1 VTQGWPATRFDGR
14 SGAGDVVVLHVDG
27 PTLVITSRASLD
39 RIPLEDVGV
48 SEAFEAAPRMLALPG
63 GHTLEV
69 PDPLRTLPAALE
81 AAGKRPSW
89 VVRMQRAWP
98 VVILALLL
106 TVAGGVWTYVEGLPI
121 AARAVAHAL
130 PPAFDRRI
138 GENLLEL
145 LDQNVLE
152 ASTLDA
158 GRRAQITERF
168 GKAAAVAAPGVDVRL
183 EFRAGQVNAFALP
196 GGIIVLFDELVEL
209 ADADDRVLGV
219 LGHELG
225 HIVHRHST
233 RQLMQALGL
242 AAIAGVVWGDFSSL
256 VSNVPLVL
264 GLMRYGRGFEEE
276 ADEFA
281 IALLRANGL
290 SPRPLLDFF
299 ESLEGSDK
307 GRGRD
312 PIPDFLSTHP
322 DVGSRVERLRRESE
336 AYERSKS
343 R

>member
-1 VTQGWPATRFDGR
+1 M
-14 SGAGDVVVLHVDG
+14 LHIDDAA
-27 PTLVITSRASLD
+27 LVIASRASLD
-39 RIPLEDVGV
+39 RIPLADVGV
-48 SEAFEAAPRMLALPG
+48 SEGFDAAPRMLALPD

-69 PDPLRTLPAALE
+69 PDPLRSLPAAL
-81 AAGKRPSW
+81 ALAGKRPSW
-89 VVRMQRAWP
+89 IVRMQRAWP
-98 VVILALLL
+98 VVVLALLL
-106 TVAGGVWTYVEGLPI
+106 TLAGGVWTYVEGLPI
-121 AARAVAHAL
+121 AARTVAHAL

-145 LDQNVLE
+145 LDRNVLE
-152 ASTLDA
+152 ASTLPA
-158 GRRAQITERF
+158 ERQAQIGERF
-168 GKAAAVAAPGVDVRL
+168 RKAAATAAPGVEVRL

-209 ADADDRVLGV
+209 ANDDDRVLGV

-264 GLMRYGRGFEEE
+264 GLMRYGRAFEEE

-281 IALLRANGL
+281 ISLLRANGM
-290 SPRPLLDFF
+290 SPRPLHDFF
-299 ESLEGSDK
+299 VSLEGSDK
-307 GRGRD
+307 RRGMD
-312 PIPDFLSTHP
+312 DIPDFLSTHP
-322 DVGSRVERLRRESE
+322 DVGSRIERLRREID
-336 AYERSKS
+336 AYESAKPR
-343 R
+343 

>member
-1 VTQGWPATRFDGR
+1 MSWSATRFDGR
-14 SGAGDVVVLHVDG
+14 SAAGEVVLVHLDDAA
-27 PTLVITSRASLD
+27 LVITSRTSLD
-39 RIPLEDVGV
+39 RIPLAQVDVPE
-48 SEAFEAAPRMLALPG
+48 SFDAAPRMLALPG

-69 PDPLRTLPAALE
+69 PDPMRTLPAALA

-98 VVILALLL
+98 AVALALLL

-121 AARAVAHAL
+121 VARAVAHAL

-145 LDQNVLE
+145 LDESALE
-152 ASTLDA
+152 TSTLDA
-158 GRRAQITERF
+158 ARQKQISERF
-168 GKAAAVAAPGVDVRL
+168 HRAAAVAAPGVAVRL
-183 EFRAGQVNAFALP
+183 EFRAGQLNAFALP

-209 ADADDRVLGV
+209 ANDDDRVIGV

-233 RQLMQALGL
+233 RQLVQALGL
-242 AAIAGVVWGDFSSL
+242 AALAGVAWGDFSSL
-256 VSNVPLVL
+256 VSNAPLVL
-264 GLMRYGRGFEEE
+264 GLMRYGRAFEEE

-299 ESLEGSDK
+299 MSLKPSDK
-307 GRGRD
+307 RRGMD
-312 PIPDFLSTHP
+312 EIPDFLSTHP
-322 DVGSRVERLRRESE
+322 DVGSRIARLRRESE
-336 AYERSKS
+336 AYERAKGQ
-343 R
+343 